1 MKCFFLADL
10 AVPIDQSITRCIK
23 LSDNMRLSL
32 LPLIALAGS
41 AIASGDTISSAID
54 SISNATLA
62 LNKAVTSWPQTL
74 VGALPITTK
83 STLLLTEIHK
93 GTLIARKSEDLSV
106 EETLQVAKA
115 TSELSHDV
123 ELTIDTIINTKPNFD
138 RLGVSPVIL
147 LNLELQRALSADFS
161 EAVISKVPKNLQGN
175 AKALVLG
182 IDESFARAIKKYK
195 SLRG

>member
-1 MKCFFLADL
+1 
-10 AVPIDQSITRCIK
+10 
-23 LSDNMRLSL
+23 MRLSL